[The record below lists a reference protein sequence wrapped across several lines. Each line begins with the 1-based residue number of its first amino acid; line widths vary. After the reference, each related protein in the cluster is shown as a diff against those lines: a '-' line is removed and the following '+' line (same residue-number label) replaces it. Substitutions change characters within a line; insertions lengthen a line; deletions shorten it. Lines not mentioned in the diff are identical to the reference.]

1 MSFRNRMLGLAVVLT
16 LTCSVLATVE
26 EGANQFRLKPEFNGP
41 YEKSARIDVDLGNSP
56 EAFVRAA
63 YGQIYGRAPDEKE
76 LRDWADQLRQST
88 RLRRIDVV
96 RTLLKQAGRSDAPL
110 DYSDPWKQQVD
121 LADAQPPHKTTKRD
135 IGAVMMFFFNCP
147 GGVNGR
153 MDWANTHAPGMDI
166 PSPILAFGTDSAG
179 YYDPP
184 SNPGFWT
191 RELKDAKYAGLDF
204 VLLNTYGPDLRKK
217 EWATFALA
225 LKTLSDPIKIS
236 LFDDTWAWGQPY
248 FGDFWKHKPD
258 LNQTEQAAKTLYQVK
273 WKPFFQVVTDQYRFK
288 VKGRPLIYFYNA
300 GTLQPRNKSAA
311 VLKRMKQMFKA
322 DFGVEPF
329 VVVDRAFFEDPTM
342 KTVADSE
349 FTWFTFNLPQKLS
362 RSQMNGIVLDH
373 AMVKWDPYGRD
384 KHPPTESD
392 LLVKGPEI
400 LDRVLHD
407 SIDSD
412 ILVLATWNDLGEGTG
427 LNRNYDYYYK
437 GQWLPPDYFM
447 QRIRASQF
455 SGSPN

>member
-1 MSFRNRMLGLAVVLT
+1 MLGLAAL
-16 LTCSVLATVE
+16 LILACSVFAAGD
-26 EGANQFRLKPEFNGP
+26 EGANQFSLKPEFNGP
-41 YEKSARIDVDLGNSP
+41 YEKRDRIDVNLGNSP

-63 YGQIYGRAPDEKE
+63 YGQIFGRSPDENE
-76 LRDWADQLRQST
+76 LRGWVDKLRQSA

-96 RTLLKQAGRSDAPL
+96 RALLKEAARSDAPL
-110 DYSDPWKQQVD
+110 DYSDPWKQEVD
-121 LADAQPPHKTTKRD
+121 LADAKAPRKKTKRD

-147 GGVNGR
+147 GGVNGG
-153 MDWANTHAPGMDI
+153 MDWANTHAPGMNI
-166 PSPILAFGTDSAG
+166 PSPILAFGTEKAG

-191 RELKDAKYAGLDF
+191 RELADAKYAGLDF
-204 VLLNTYGPDLRKK
+204 VLLNTYGPDLSKK
-217 EWATFALA
+217 EWATLTPA
-225 LKTLSDPIKIS
+225 LKTIPDPIKIS
-236 LFDDTWAWGQPY
+236 LFDDTWAWGRPY

-258 LNQTEQAAKTLYQVK
+258 LNQTEQAAKTLYEVK
-273 WKPFFQVVTDQYRFK
+273 WKPFFQVVTDQYRYK

-311 VLKRMKQMFKA
+311 VLKRMKEMFKA
-322 DFGVEPF
+322 DFGMEPF
-329 VVVDRAFFEDPTM
+329 VVVDRAYFEDPAM

-349 FTWFTFNLPQKLS
+349 FTWFTFDLPGKRS
-362 RSQMNGIVLDH
+362 RSEMNGIVFDH
-373 AMVKWDPYGRD
+373 AMVRWDPYGRD
-384 KHPPTESD
+384 QHAPSESD

-407 SIDSD
+407 SMDAD

-427 LNRNYDYYYK
+427 FNRNYDYYYK

-455 SGSPN
+455 SGAPN